1 MATKKQSFPDSPTVI
16 IDEAA
21 AIPPEVVAAVA
32 EVLAAPA
39 PVLPSDEAIQKAID
53 EARPVFK
60 RIGGQSWVEEIDQQT
75 GDLVRRYPQ
84 GEEP

>member
-1 MATKKQSFPDSPTVI
+1 MAHKKHAFPDS
-16 IDEAA
+16 
-21 AIPPEVVAAVA
+21 IPPEVIAAVA
-32 EVLAAPA
+32 EVAAAPA
-39 PVLPSDEAIQKAID
+39 PVLPSDEAIKQAVA
-53 EARPVFK
+53 EAGEPAPRPVFK